1 MHSYY
6 AENKEKL
13 KKGLSQFMQLV
24 KPELEKAGGKPYSA
38 LLEEIW
44 DYYEKNL
51 LERFPYI
58 GGDKV
63 SGTKNLTGAYCFV
76 AMGEVLKRYGAS
88 MEEIGRIMVLCYE
101 RDYLRMPGLIRKA
114 MGKVYNNPKLLNKM
128 LLKKDARNAANAA
141 ENPGSFETE
150 TQIPPEAGYDF
161 SYHNLVCPLANFAQ
175 KYGYEEYMPY
185 LCNLDYVMFGV
196 LGAPLYREHTCFED
210 GDYCDFKLKL
220 GAKPLPYW
228 PPVFQQDNPYK

>member
-13 KKGLSQFMQLV
+13 KKSLSQFMQLI
-24 KPELEKAGGKPYSA
+24 KPELEKAGGKPYPA
-38 LLEEIW
+38 LLAEIW

-51 LERFPYI
+51 LECFPYI

-63 SGTKNLTGAYCFV
+63 SGTRNLTGAYCFV

-88 MEEIGRIMVLCYE
+88 MEEIGHIMVLCYE
-101 RDYLRMPGLIRKA
+101 RYYLKMPGLLRKA
-114 MGKVYNNPKLLNKM
+114 MGKIYKSPKLLNRM
-128 LLKKDARNAANAA
+128 LLKKDAKNKANAV

-161 SYHNLVCPLANFAQ
+161 SYHNLVCPLSNFAR

-210 GDYCDFKLKL
+210 DDYCDFKLKI